1 MAFDQLYVLLA
12 GVVALVAAG
21 FVTHSRFNYV
31 SDVPAGLPWVGQHR
45 GFLSDLRTRI
55 ASLGSV
61 LETIES
67 GYRKYS
73 KSGLNFVLPGF
84 DHSMVLVPVSQV
96 KWITDQAEHV
106 LNANE
111 MQREVLQTDYSL
123 LDSTLARNPIH
134 ELVVRRDLTRYL
146 GALIPDIEGELNVGV
161 DELWGKDTEKW
172 SDVVVFSTMMK
183 IVARTSNRIFVGLP
197 LCRNDDYLDNAGR
210 FAQDIPISAALLR
223 MIPRIFKPFLSW
235 IPLLPNRWHLYKAS
249 RYLLPFIRGRIS
261 ELDAAK
267 ASGEKVQWN
276 DFTGWYLNQV
286 ADHPDPAERTPEKIV
301 KRLMVINFAA
311 IHTSTFTATNILF
324 DLFSS
329 PTAAED
335 VKEIREEIQ
344 TVLAENNGKWDKN
357 AVAKLIK
364 TDSAVRE
371 SLRISTFMSHGMDRM
386 VVDPKGV
393 TMNDGLHL
401 PQGTRIGTSTYSIHH
416 DNNVYENARTYDAF
430 RFSRV
435 RAGVTKSSVGDG
447 VMNKEDLAKVLEAK
461 NLSTVTTSD
470 TFLSFGHGRHACP
483 GRFFAATEMKLL
495 LAYIVLNYDVKPFDT
510 RPANTFLAGSI
521 LPPMKA
527 TISVKRRK
535 V

>member
-1 MAFDQLYVLLA
+1 
-12 GVVALVAAG
+12 
-21 FVTHSRFNYV
+21 
-31 SDVPAGLPWVGQHR
+31 
-45 GFLSDLRTRI
+45 
-55 ASLGSV
+55 
-61 LETIES
+61 
-67 GYRKYS
+67 
-73 KSGLNFVLPGF
+73 
-84 DHSMVLVPVSQV
+84 MVLVPVSQV
-96 KWITDQAEHV
+96 KWITDQADHI

-111 MQREVLQTDYSL
+111 MQREVLQSDYTF

-134 ELVVRRDLTRYL
+134 DLVIRRDLTRYL
-146 GALIPDIEGELNVGV
+146 GVLIPDIEEELNVGV

-172 SDVVVFSTMMK
+172 SEVVVFSTMLK
-183 IVARTSNRIFVGLP
+183 IVARTSNRVFVGLP
-197 LCRNDDYLDNAGR
+197 LCRNDDYLNNAGG
-210 FAQDIPISAALLR
+210 FSQDIPISAALLR
-223 MIPRIFKPFLSW
+223 LIPRILKPFLSW

-267 ASGEKVQWN
+267 ATGEKVQWN
-276 DFTGWYLNQV
+276 DFTGWYLKQV
-286 ADHPDPAERTPEKIV
+286 ADHPDPAERAPEKIV
-301 KRLMVINFAA
+301 KRLMVVNFAA
-311 IHTSTFTATNILF
+311 IHTSTFTATNVLF

-335 VKEIREEIQ
+335 VKELREEIE
-344 TVLAENNGKWDKN
+344 TVLAENNGKWDKV

-364 TDSAVRE
+364 TDSALRE
-371 SLRISTFMSHGMDRM
+371 SLRISTFMSHGMDRV

-401 PQGTRIGTSTYSIHH
+401 SQGTRIGTSTYSIHH
-416 DNNVYENARTYDAF
+416 DNSVYENASTYDAF

-435 RAGVTKSSVGDG
+435 RARAAKSSETHGAL
-447 VMNKEDLAKVLEAK
+447 NKEDLAKVLEAK

-495 LAYIVLNYDVKPFDT
+495 LAYIILNYDVKPFDT
-510 RPANTFLAGSI
+510 RPANIFLAGSI

-527 TISVKRRK
+527 TISIKRRK
-535 V
+535 I